1 MKARGK
7 EAQFSA
13 PSAPERSL
21 AQHTPRIRVRG
32 ERPRRGS
39 TAACRD
45 GEVQKERQEEGQP
58 GREPDVR
65 AAVADVADGEP
76 ADRGGEGSGGRQQR
90 RRRGT
95 ITRARPRGREAA
107 KPPLPTRSDT
117 PFPLGSAPG
126 SMPRPHILG
135 PRRSR
140 TSLKMRGWDALP
152 RTWRSCVLVI
162 VPLRASLCGRTR
174 QQRRRLC
181 LTRSAR
187 P

>member
-1 MKARGK
+1 LLSTHREYVCEESARGGDPPPRVAMGK
-7 EAQFSA
+7 SKKNAKKKGNRVANPMSEPLS
-13 PSAPERSL
+13 PMSPMENPLIEVERVQEVDS
-21 AQHTPRIRVRG
+21 
-32 ERPRRGS
+32 S
-39 TAACRD
+39 D
-45 GEVQKERQEEGQP
+45 DDEVQ
-58 GREPDVR
+58 
-65 AAVADVADGEP
+65 
-76 ADRGGEGSGGRQQR
+76 S
-90 RRRGT
+90 
-95 ITRARPRGREAA
+95 RARDREAA

-162 VPLRASLCGRTR
+162 VPLRASLCAHSPAAAAA
-174 QQRRRLC
+174 